1 MTVPMEAKLIERIEV
16 APGLASFVFEAQDQE
31 GKPAG
36 SFEFKP
42 GQFVSFTAE
51 IGGKP
56 ITRAYSL
63 ASAPGREEPDNRFEL
78 YLNLAPDGLFSHR
91 LFAMSP
97 GDTVQMRPPL
107 GTFVLRQPPRDSVFI
122 ATGTGIAPFRS
133 IVQAHLNASSP
144 RFTLLFGARYESHLM
159 YRAEFEDLAAR
170 FGQFRFWPVLSRPES
185 RGLTKPG
192 WTGRTGHVQAH
203 LEEALDGRRD
213 VDVYLCGL
221 KLMVDDVRARLKAAG
236 FDRKQIFYEKYD

>member
-1 MTVPMEAKLIERIEV
+1 MRASFIRREEI
-16 APGLASFVFEAQDQE
+16 APGFASFVFEAGDSE
-31 GKPAG
+31 PFG
-36 SFEFKP
+36 FVP

-56 ITRAYSL
+56 ITRAYSI
-63 ASAPGREEPDNRFEL
+63 ASAPDPAGASRRFEL
-78 YLNLAPDGLFSHR
+78 YLNLAPGGIFSPV
-91 LFAMSP
+91 LFAMKP
-97 GDTVQMRPPL
+97 GDTVEMRPPL
-107 GTFVLRQPPRDSVFI
+107 GMFVLRQPPRDSVFI

-133 IVQAHLNASSP
+133 MLQAHLNGSSP

-159 YRAEFEDLAAR
+159 YRAEFEDLAALYPR
-170 FGQFRFWPVLSRPES
+170 FGFWPTLSRPE
-185 RGLTKPG
+185 PG
-192 WTGRTGHVQAH
+192 WNGRSGHVQAH
-203 LEEALDGRRD
+203 LEEALGGRRD